1 VSQASAGG
9 VSGVG
14 VFGLEV
20 TIGDRPP
27 ADPARRR
34 HVVHRFGTPRVLH
47 LGDYLGS
54 IRRLRALAADPL
66 VDLTILIDA
75 GPDLDGGD
83 ADGAADG
90 AAHLAATLVACGL
103 GSVSFAVDARDSSDV
118 AEIAEEPALVS
129 SADEVLVHDLRH
141 PRIEM
146 GAVPG
151 DERGV
156 VWLLDTPLRVA
167 AAVRGAQ
174 TDLDPTLGYD
184 PQLRPGVAN
193 LGVLTDR
200 SPVAALFGLHGSSQ
214 LKRAVSDAVE
224 RRLRP
229 VRLRYAELAADP
241 ETMRRLVEPNH

>member
-1 VSQASAGG
+1 
-9 VSGVG
+9 

-34 HVVHRFGTPRVLH
+34 HVVHWFGPARMLH
-47 LGDYLGS
+47 LGDYLGP

-75 GPDLDGGD
+75 DPEPASTD
-83 ADGAADG
+83 DGAKGEADG

-103 GSVSFAVDARDSSDV
+103 GSVSFALDNRDSRAGRAGGDDATATDEAV
-118 AEIAEEPALVS
+118 LVP
-129 SADEVLVHDLRH
+129 SADDVLVHDLRH
-141 PRIEM
+141 PRVEM
-146 GAVPG
+146 GAVQ
-151 DERGV
+151 DDQRGV
-156 VWLLDTPLRVA
+156 VRLLDTPLRVA

-193 LGVLTDR
+193 LAVILGALTDR

-214 LKRAVSDAVE
+214 LKRAVSDAAE
-224 RRLRP
+224 RQLRP